1 LLWIVAISLITLVGW
16 LPWDVATRRP
26 RILVVDDD
34 KATRDFLRSFLTM
47 EGYDVDEAS
56 TGPSALDTVARVP
69 PDLVLLDVMMPG
81 QNGLDVLAVLRRTSD
96 VPVIIL
102 TAKDNETDRVVGLRL
117 GADDYVVKPFSTAEL
132 AARLATVLR
141 RTGAFR
147 SRARLEFTGLKIDLT
162 SREVHV
168 RGRRV
173 DIPSR
178 EFDLL
183 AFLASSPGE
192 AFTRERLLE
201 EVWGSSPDTQTVA
214 TVTEHVRR
222 IRGRIEKHPD
232 RPRWIHTVRG
242 VGYRFQP

>member
-1 LLWIVAISLITLVGW
+1 MAHG
-16 LPWDVATRRP
+16 RP

-34 KATRDFLRSFLTM
+34 KSVRDFLRGFLTM
-47 EGYDVDEAS
+47 EGYDVDEAT
-56 TGPSALDTVARVP
+56 TGPLALDKVARVP

-81 QNGLDVLAVLRRTSD
+81 QSGLDVLAVLRRTSD

-102 TAKDNETDRVVGLRL
+102 TAKDDETDRVVGLRL

-147 SRARLEFTGLKIDLT
+147 GAARLEFNGLKIDPT
-162 SREVHV
+162 SREVRV

-173 DIPSR
+173 ELPSR

-183 AFLASSPGE
+183 AFLASAPGE

-201 EVWGSSPDTQTVA
+201 EVWGSSADAQAVA
-214 TVTEHVRR
+214 TVTEHIRR
-222 IRGRIEKHPD
+222 IRSRIEKHPD
-232 RPRWIHTVRG
+232 RPRWVHTVRG